1 MREKIV
7 ILTRAEIDAL
17 IKHEQKLS
25 REKIKAIFS
34 DVKELLEL
42 RYRFEDKR
50 SGICEDENDRS
61 RHFYGRNVCECLLI
75 DLQQIE
81 RKYTDEAN

>member
-7 ILTRAEIDAL
+7 ILTRKEIDAL
-17 IKHEQKLS
+17 TVYSDKARSETIN
-25 REKIKAIFS
+25 AIFTE
-34 DVKELLEL
+34 VEELLQL

-50 SGICEDENDRS
+50 GNVCEDESERS

-75 DLQQIE
+75 DLQMIK
-81 RKYTDEAN
+81 RKFNEK